1 MKTKAILVFLS
12 LLAVTVMNGQ
22 NNKREYLKKVLENL
36 EQVKSAAYNEH
47 CVVWEPGD
55 TIPLFTRNHYIE
67 EYDNPKDT
75 TIGAA
80 YVEYEDMQG
89 KKVFAWGYD
98 GSVSAS
104 AYHDKKGILVDDFSS
119 NRHPFRPLT
128 PPFFNYAKSIIR
140 YSLTTQDNI
149 TTELKDVGDAYY
161 FKMEIH
167 ENQIVEFFGKD
178 YHWANPYES
187 NPTFIYELWIS
198 KENDL
203 PYKERTEK
211 SQMTGLNIYSDIKL
225 NQLSIENFNLHDY
238 FPQDYE
244 IRYRK
249 DQKQKKSKPDLV
261 GTKALA
267 WTLKDMDEQD
277 ISLTDF
283 KSKVLLINF
292 TGIGCGPCKMAIPF
306 LNGLKDQFK
315 KEELEVVAIECW
327 NRKSHSIQNYINTN
341 KINYKLLEGSEQ
353 VIKDYLDGNR
363 GVPYYFILDKD
374 RVIKKVIYGYG
385 KGQTDKEIIGA
396 IRELL

>member
-1 MKTKAILVFLS
+1 MKTKAILVFLL

-22 NNKREYLKKVLENL
+22 NSKREYLEKVLENL
-36 EQVKSAAYNEH
+36 EKVKSAAYNEH
-47 CVVWEPGD
+47 LVVWELGD
-55 TIPLFTRNHYIE
+55 TIPLFTRNNNIE

-75 TIGAA
+75 TIGACC
-80 YVEYEDMQG
+80 VEYENIQG
-89 KKVFAWGYD
+89 SKVFIWGYD
-98 GSVSAS
+98 GRVCAS
-104 AYHDKKGILVDDFSS
+104 AYHDKKGVLIDDFSS
-119 NRHPFRPLT
+119 NKHPFRPLT

-140 YSLTTQDNI
+140 YSLTTQDSI
-149 TTELKDVGDAYY
+149 TTELKDAGDAFY

-167 ENQIVEFFGKD
+167 ENQVVEFFGKD
-178 YHWANPYES
+178 YHLANPYEF

-203 PYKERTEK
+203 PYKERMEK
-211 SQMTGLNIYSDIKL
+211 TQMTSLKVYSDIKL
-225 NQLSIENFNLHDY
+225 NQLSIENFNLYDC
-238 FPQDYE
+238 FPQNYE
-244 IRYRK
+244 IRNRK
-249 DQKQKKSKPDLV
+249 VQNHRKSTPDLV
-261 GTKALA
+261 GTKALD
-267 WTLKDMDEQD
+267 WTLKGIDEQD
-277 ISLTDF
+277 ISLADF

-306 LNGLKDQFK
+306 LNGLKDLFK

-353 VIKDYLDGNR
+353 VIKDYLEGNR

-396 IRELL
+396 IQELL